1 MISTSDFVK
10 PLVNQAL
17 NYLQADP
24 VGNLPKL
31 IGIAEKLATQENHKK
46 QVRDV
51 GKAVLD
57 PNSNWRE
64 LAIRLLTETHPNIM
78 KGIGVNFF
86 VNSALV
92 GVPKQYRLAEDLGVD
107 VPYAILMDPTEKCNL
122 RCIGCWAGDYQR
134 VRELPFE
141 TMDKV
146 CTEAEELGIHLIVV
160 SGGEPM
166 VAKDKLIRLAERHPN
181 QLFHPFTNGTLID
194 EEFVSEM
201 VRLGNIA
208 PAISVEGLEEQTDA
222 RRGKGVYQKIMH
234 TMDLLRE
241 AGCVFGFSACY
252 AQNNTEII
260 ASDEFIDTMVD
271 KGCAFGWFFTYVPVG
286 SDPNIELMATPEQ
299 RSLMYDTVRR
309 WRNSKPIFIVDFWN
323 DGEFSLGCIAGGRR
337 YLHINA
343 NGDVE
348 PCAFIHYAV
357 DNINDKSLKECLAS
371 SLMKAYQ
378 KRQPFNENM
387 LRPCPLIDNPEKLVE
402 IIEESGARSTQL
414 GEHHVNP
421 KELAEMIEEGYT
433 RHWAEKADEIWNRD
447 SHEFYEMQKEF
458 YDEERPEDPRKQAQ
472 S

>member
-31 IGIAEKLATQENHKK
+31 IGIGERLATQENHKK

-122 RCIGCWAGDYQR
+122 RCTGCWAGDYQR

-371 SLMKAYQ
+371 PLMKAYQ

-458 YDEERPEDPRKQAQ
+458 YSGEGPEDPRKQA
-472 S
+472 

>member
-141 TMDKV
+141 TMDRV

-252 AQNNTEII
+252 ARNNTEII

-271 KGCAFGWFFTYVPVG
+271 KGCAFGWLFTYVPVG

-299 RSLMYDTVRR
+299 RGLMYDTVRR

-414 GEHHVNP
+414 GEHHVDP

-458 YDEERPEDPRKQAQ
+458 YSGEGPEDPRKQA
-472 S
+472 

>member
-141 TMDKV
+141 TMDRV

-252 AQNNTEII
+252 ARNNTEII

-271 KGCAFGWFFTYVPVG
+271 KGCAFGWLFTYVPVG

-299 RSLMYDTVRR
+299 RGLMYDTVRR

-458 YDEERPEDPRKQAQ
+458 YSGEGPEDPRKQA
-472 S
+472 